1 MKKYIHLLIIGLFVF
16 NAGAQNNRKLL
27 RSESFWGLH
36 FDKHSSVNDTHIGAS
51 LTEEMVDSMLR
62 IARPDYI
69 QVDSKGHPGVSSYP
83 TNVGQRAAGYDK
95 DPLLLIRK
103 VTQKHN
109 VALYVHH
116 SGVMDINYV
125 QLHPEQA
132 RFTSEGV
139 SDGQNTSLWGNYA
152 TSLLIPQLKELA
164 SAYQLDGVWIDG
176 ESWAVQPDYQP
187 LALSEFKKET
197 TINSVPKSPAEPG
210 YKELLEFNRKKF
222 VSYIKQ
228 YTDEVH
234 REFPH
239 FQICSNW
246 AYSALMPEPIPVTMK
261 LDFLSGDY
269 DPDDA
274 LNTANWNSRCLAAQ
288 GKPFDLMAW
297 SFVRS
302 SVPKTALQ
310 LCQEAASVISMGGG
324 CQVYFRQNEDLSFQP
339 ASFHIM
345 KEMADFMLPRREFC
359 KDIVPVPQ
367 IGLFYSTAGWKNEV
381 NDVYRPLCVEGIRG
395 TMNALLDGQHAVE
408 VLMTHHLAERMH
420 EYPVIVLPEWNSI
433 EEDMIIRLK
442 DYVKKGG
449 NLLIIGANTTRWFD
463 DILGVKQLGDT
474 KQVSQSLGYNG
485 CFVDVQSQ
493 YREVACLSQTKEVAR
508 LYKTNDFRYP
518 AGITATVSDYG
529 KGKVAGVYSDIGSL
543 YPGTTSPVFRDFLS
557 DMVNDLYP
565 EPLVRVSGSHR
576 VNVVPV
582 KKDKRF
588 FIQLVNTSGDHGN
601 PKVKGIDEIPVL
613 YNLELSVRTKTKPK
627 SVLVWPEGDRLDCYY
642 EKGQTRFVIPE
653 IKIHS
658 IIEIIE

>member
-433 EEDMIIRLK
+433 EEDMIVRLK

-463 DILGVKQLGDT
+463 DILGVKQLDDT
-474 KQVSQSLGYNG
+474 KPISQSLGYNG

-493 YREVACLSQTKEVAR
+493 YREVACLSQTKGVAR

-543 YPGTTSPVFRDFLS
+543 YLGTTSPVFRDFLS

-588 FIQLVNTSGDHGN
+588 FIQLVNTSGDHAN

-627 SVLVWPEGDRLDCYY
+627 SVLVWPEGDKLDCYY